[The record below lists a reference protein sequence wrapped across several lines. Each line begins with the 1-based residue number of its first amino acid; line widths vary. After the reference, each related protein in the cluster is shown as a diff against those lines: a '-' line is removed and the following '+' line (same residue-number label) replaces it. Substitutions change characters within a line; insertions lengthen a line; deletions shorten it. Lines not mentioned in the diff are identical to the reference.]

1 MKGKS
6 FIAVVVAALIAGL
19 GGIFIKF
26 IDMDATAIAW
36 MRTTVPTLFLGALL
50 LIQKKKLFKSGF
62 LSLFKFSVLSS
73 FRIYLFIMAYVLTSV
88 GNAVV
93 LFYTYPIFTLLLAN
107 RLLGEQMN
115 KKQIGLMLFAFL
127 GLVIVYSNKTFSFS
141 DSDFLGMF
149 SAIGA
154 AIVFAYVVI
163 LMKKTNL
170 DYERN
175 EVLFYQNLSGMILF
189 LPFFLMDIGNIS
201 LKNVSLGIGYGM
213 AIGVVTFS
221 LFMVGLKYMKASIT
235 SSLMYL
241 EIPSTMILGYF
252 ILGESLSWNVIIG
265 GSFIILSSFLLKP

>member
-201 LKNVSLGIGYGM
+201 LKNISLGIGYGM